1 MTASPDRALLIL
13 VAGPYRS
20 YTNDDQAKIAENY
33 LRMNEAA
40 LQLFRRGHTPLT
52 GEAIALPLIELAGSK
67 QMGDAPWN
75 EIFHPIGR
83 QLITHVDAVLRIE
96 GRSTGAD
103 EMVELARL
111 AGKPVFF
118 SLAEVPQLADLL
130 RSALSHGSCEQKDR
144 GAKV

>member
-1 MTASPDRALLIL
+1 MTASTDRGLLIL

-20 YTNDDQAKIAENY
+20 CTNDDEAKIAENY

-40 LQLFRRGHTPLT
+40 LQLFLRGHTPLT

-67 QMGDAPWN
+67 RIGDAPWN

-83 QLITHVDAVLRIE
+83 RLITHVDAVLRIE

-103 EMVELARL
+103 EMVELARV

-118 SLAEVPQLADLL
+118 NLSEIPQVADLA
-130 RSALSHGSCEQKDR
+130 RGTLSHSSCEQKDTTP
-144 GAKV
+144 KV